1 MGIGFERAS
10 LQQNRA
16 MLLTLGIGAF
26 LLSFVVFAWQLCRAE
41 KKQKAAEKNTQTE
54 GVQA

>member
-1 MGIGFERAS
+1 MGIGFERTS
-10 LQQNRA
+10 LQHNRA

-41 KKQKAAEKNTQTE
+41 KKQKAAEKHTQTE